1 MKKII
6 YTILGSL
13 LSIPLMVSALNITVP
28 SAPGAGYWLTSTST
42 GAWIASSTDPMIIG
56 SLIATTTSPSSI
68 MGYVGIGT
76 ASPAHRLDVVGNI
89 NVSAGSAYKYNGA
102 NVITASTTLNNYFFG
117 GAGNLTMTGAYN
129 TASGVSALA
138 FNTTGNYN
146 TANGSLALYA
156 NTTGSDNSSFGV
168 QSLFVNTSGSYNTS
182 VGTLSLPSNTTGS
195 NNTASGMG
203 SLYSNTT
210 GNNNASLG
218 NNSLWGITTG
228 NGNTAIGSYA
238 GYGDGTANMQSTVD
252 NYATFLGYQASR
264 DASVASTTPLTNI
277 TAIGKNAKVGASN
290 TIVLGGT
297 GADAVN
303 VGIGTVAPAE
313 MLSLSGTNP
322 AVSLSNG
329 SEKSYFGT
337 YTNLS
342 QFAYNRAPS
351 SGMIP
356 NTAQSVAFINVAGGT
371 GASLIS
377 FATANT
383 INTQPTINMTIAG
396 SGNVGIGTTTPTQKL
411 DVAGNINVSAG
422 SAYKYNG
429 ANVITASTTL
439 NNYFF
444 GGAGNLTMT
453 GAYNTAS
460 GVQALYSN
468 TTGYYNTASGVNALY
483 FNTTGFNNTA
493 SGVQALYS
501 NTTGTYNTASGVNS
515 LQSNTSGTQNSAV
528 GFSSLTAN
536 TIGSYNTANGTYA
549 LASNT
554 IGSQNISIGYAS
566 LYSNTTGFGNVALG
580 SQSGYGDGTANMQ
593 STVDNYATFLGYQ
606 ASRDASVASTTP
618 LTNITAIGKNARV
631 GASNTI
637 VLGGT
642 GADAVNVG
650 IGTVAPAYKLEVVGN
665 LKTST
670 TIGTGGYTVAT
681 LPTGQATGTRA
692 YVTDALAPTFLGTLT
707 GGGAVVSPA
716 FFNGSAWVAN

>member
-1 MKKII
+1 MVYNKQMKKYIFALALFL
-6 YTILGSL
+6 TWSTN
-13 LSIPLMVSALNITVP
+13 VAFAELNIRPLDLWTAITAPYPAITPRASGSNLYMPLSSATTSKMYSSTYCINNTTPDCITSWPTSLP

-303 VGIGTVAPAE
+303 VGIGTVAPA
-313 MLSLSGTNP
+313 
-322 AVSLSNG
+322 
-329 SEKSYFGT
+329 
-337 YTNLS
+337 
-342 QFAYNRAPS
+342 
-351 SGMIP
+351 
-356 NTAQSVAFINVAGGT
+356 
-371 GASLIS
+371 
-377 FATANT
+377 
-383 INTQPTINMTIAG
+383 
-396 SGNVGIGTTTPTQKL
+396 
-411 DVAGNINVSAG
+411 
-422 SAYKYNG
+422 
-429 ANVITASTTL
+429 
-439 NNYFF
+439 
-444 GGAGNLTMT
+444 
-453 GAYNTAS
+453 
-460 GVQALYSN
+460 
-468 TTGYYNTASGVNALY
+468 
-483 FNTTGFNNTA
+483 
-493 SGVQALYS
+493 
-501 NTTGTYNTASGVNS
+501 
-515 LQSNTSGTQNSAV
+515 
-528 GFSSLTAN
+528 
-536 TIGSYNTANGTYA
+536 
-549 LASNT
+549 
-554 IGSQNISIGYAS
+554 
-566 LYSNTTGFGNVALG
+566 
-580 SQSGYGDGTANMQ
+580 
-593 STVDNYATFLGYQ
+593 
-606 ASRDASVASTTP
+606 
-618 LTNITAIGKNARV
+618 
-631 GASNTI
+631 
-637 VLGGT
+637 
-642 GADAVNVG
+642 
-650 IGTVAPAYKLEVVGN
+650 YKLEVVGN